1 MNKAKIA
8 NEIKMKVEL
17 KKLLVKINKS
27 HRFGYKV

>member
-8 NEIKMKVEL
+8 NEINKRVEL
-17 KKLLVKINKS
+17 KKLSVINKS